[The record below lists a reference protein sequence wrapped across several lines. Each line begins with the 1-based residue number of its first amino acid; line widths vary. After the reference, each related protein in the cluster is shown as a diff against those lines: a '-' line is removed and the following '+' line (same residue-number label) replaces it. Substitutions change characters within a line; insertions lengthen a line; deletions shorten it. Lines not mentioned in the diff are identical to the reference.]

1 MVYFMGQGNIGL
13 SMFLCFKNAGKEEKL
28 LKWLICTDTNKRNSI
43 IALVF

>member
-1 MVYFMGQGNIGL
+1 MGQGNIGL